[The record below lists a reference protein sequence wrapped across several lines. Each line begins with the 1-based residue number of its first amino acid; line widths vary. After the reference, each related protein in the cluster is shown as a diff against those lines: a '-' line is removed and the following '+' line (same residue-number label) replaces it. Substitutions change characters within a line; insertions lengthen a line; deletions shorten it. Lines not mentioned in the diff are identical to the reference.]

1 MQNLSTGGITLAY
14 SGYLLK
20 FGNTALPFKY
30 IYPGTYKV
38 SPSQTA
44 DLDSYRDANAVLHR
58 NVVRNN
64 IAKIEWETPY
74 LTDTEV
80 LTLMNI
86 INAGMTNAM
95 ERKVTVTFYQ
105 DDQGTYRTGNFYVP
119 DITFT
124 VYQANAHVVIYM
136 PTRIALIEY

>member
-20 FGNTALPFKY
+20 FGNTTLPFKY

-86 INAGMTNAM
+86 INAVMTNAM
-95 ERKVTVTFYQ
+95 ERKV
-105 DDQGTYRTGNFYVP
+105 
-119 DITFT
+119 I
-124 VYQANAHVVIYM
+124 
-136 PTRIALIEY
+136 

>member
-1 MQNLSTGGITLAY
+1 MSTGGIALAY
-14 SGYLLK
+14 NGYLIK
-20 FGNTALPFKY
+20 FGNTVLPFKY
-30 IYPGTYKV
+30 IAAGTYKAA
-38 SPSQTA
+38 PSQTA
-44 DLDSYRDANAVLHR
+44 DLDSYRDANAELHR

-80 LTLMNI
+80 MALMSI
-86 INAGMTNAM
+86 INAAMTSAL

-124 VYQANAHVVIYM
+124 VYQANAYGVIYM

>member
-1 MQNLSTGGITLAY
+1 LSTGGIALAY
-14 SGYLLK
+14 NGYLIK
-20 FGNTALPFKY
+20 FGNTVLPFKY
-30 IYPGTYKV
+30 IAAGTYKAA
-38 SPSQTA
+38 PSQTA
-44 DLDSYRDANAVLHR
+44 DLDSYRDANAELHR
-58 NVVRNN
+58 NVVRND

-86 INAGMTNAM
+86 INAAMINAM

-105 DDQGTYRTGNFYVP
+105 DDQGTYRTGIFYVP

-124 VYQANAHVVIYM
+124 VYQANAYGVIYM